1 MIDNFA
7 LVVTH
12 AVLALALWRL
22 VQRDELD
29 VDPPA
34 ADQASPAPQPE
45 PEPRKGSLR
54 A

>member
-22 VQRDELD
+22 VQRDDLD
-29 VDPPA
+29 ADLPPA
-34 ADQASPAPQPE
+34 DLPSSSPE

>member
-12 AVLALALWRL
+12 GLLALALWRL
-22 VQRDELD
+22 VQRSDLD
-29 VDPPA
+29 LDPLVEETP
-34 ADQASPAPQPE
+34 PPPPPE
-45 PEPRKGSLR
+45 PKKGTLR

>member
-12 AVLALALWRL
+12 ALLALALWRL
-22 VQRDELD
+22 VQRDDLD
-29 VDPPA
+29 SDPPA
-34 ADQASPAPQPE
+34 EAPPPPPAPPV
-45 PEPRKGSLR
+45 PKKGSLR

>member
-22 VQRDELD
+22 VQRDDLD
-29 VDPPA
+29 IDPPP
-34 ADQASPAPQPE
+34 ADQALPPPQ

>member
-22 VQRDELD
+22 VQRDDLD
-29 VDPPA
+29 ADPPA
-34 ADQASPAPQPE
+34 GDQPAPE

>member
-22 VQRDELD
+22 VRRDDLD
-29 VDPPA
+29 IDPPP
-34 ADQASPAPQPE
+34 ADQAPPLPE

>member
-34 ADQASPAPQPE
+34 ADPAPPAPQ

>member
-12 AVLALALWRL
+12 GLLALALWRL
-22 VQRDELD
+22 VRRDDLD
-29 VDPPA
+29 SDPPIEEVPPPPP
-34 ADQASPAPQPE
+34 PAPD
-45 PEPRKGSLR
+45 KGQLR

>member
-34 ADQASPAPQPE
+34 PDPAPPPPAPE
-45 PEPRKGSLR
+45 PEPRKGTLR

>member
-22 VQRDELD
+22 VRRDDLD
-29 VDPPA
+29 RDPPVA
-34 ADQASPAPQPE
+34 EQPPGE
-45 PEPRKGSLR
+45 PLPPRKGHLR